1 MKYSPYIFVA
11 LVIALFYF
19 GVFDTNKS
27 EQLLSNG
34 EQVKQSVEE
43 VRLKQWEAKIDE
55 QLPVTVKVTPVELG
69 EDAQL
74 WKFQVVLDTH
84 SGSLDE
90 DLLKMACLADD
101 ENNVYYPIAWEG
113 PGPGGHHREGILVFK
128 AMSPVPLYIE
138 LKIKNVGGVSERS
151 FRWNM

>member
-1 MKYSPYIFVA
+1 MKYSPYIFVV

-90 DLLKMACLADD
+90 DLLKMASLADN
-101 ENNVYYPIAWEG
+101 ENNVYYPISWEG

-128 AMSPVPLYIE
+128 AMSPAPLYIE